1 MNYNNNNKYK
11 MMSGPILISDS
22 YVSLQPLIVHN
33 PILMNKYTD
42 LVHKKKFISRV
53 YTILWFQILFT
64 SVFIGLCNKVI
75 LLQKF
80 MLSPLGINISYIS
93 CILILF
99 TSCILVCLYDS
110 IRLFPYNY
118 IYLISF
124 TILIT
129 YPLGLIGI
137 FIDTQTL
144 LLCGLTT
151 FGVFTGLTIYAFQT
165 KVNYTMYGNTLII
178 CLFGLM
184 MLGIF
189 ISFVNIPVLNSLYS
203 VGGVTLFSFYIVYDT
218 QLITGGAERDIVYT
232 VDDYV
237 IASINLYLDFIN
249 LFIFLLDIVGGRN

>member
-1 MNYNNNNKYK
+1 
-11 MMSGPILISDS
+11 MMSGPIVSNDS
-22 YVSLQPLIVHN
+22 YVSLQPLIVHT

-64 SVFIGLCNKVI
+64 SVYIGLCNQLV

-80 MLSPLGINISYIS
+80 MLSPLGINLTYLSS
-93 CILILF
+93 ILILF

-110 IRLFPYNY
+110 IRRFPYNY
-118 IYLISF
+118 LYLVCF

-137 FIDTQTL
+137 FVDTQTL
-144 LLCGLTT
+144 LLGGLTT
-151 FGVFTGLTIYAFQT
+151 SSVFTGLTIYAYQT
-165 KVNYTMYGNTLII
+165 KVNYTMYGNVLII
-178 CLFGLM
+178 GLFGLI

-189 ISFVNIPVLNSLYS
+189 IPFVNIPLLNSLYS

-218 QLITGGAERDIVYT
+218 QLITGGSERNIVYT
-232 VDDYV
+232 TDDYV

-249 LFIFLLDIVGGRN
+249 LFVFLLDIIGGRN